1 MGTALQLLFTGLGI
15 GSIYA
20 LVALGFVLI
29 YRATNVVNFAQGD
42 FAMLGAFSMTV
53 LLINLGMPY
62 WVSILITIAAMA
74 VFGALFNLG
83 VYYPLRNR
91 SFLPVIISTIGASI
105 LLENGVLA
113 AYGPQPQ
120 TLPGIFSAQG
130 FSVGPVFFDTQYLMI
145 LAVTMVMVGF
155 QYLLFERTLLGK
167 KMQAT
172 SQDKEMASM
181 LGIPVALMI
190 MITFIYSSV
199 LGGLAGD
206 SGCAH
211 PFRFGR
217 HGLLHRAQSIRR
229 QHHRWLRRRHWRGC
243 RRLGAWRRRDLWR
256 GLHLRA
262 LQGCFC
268 VPRSAC
274 VSAVPTARHFR
285 RKDCGESMSDRT
297 SRTASNA
304 PSATGKVFGAGVY
317 IAVAAATIG
326 FVTLTSFPAYTL
338 NLLMQASTYAIA
350 VLGLTIVLG
359 YSGQINLAQAAFFGI
374 GAYGVALGTTTFG
387 LPFWVALADRN
398 GRRLDGRR
406 GARSHVFE
414 AWRPLP
420 CHGDDQFPDD
430 SVAGADELG

>member
-53 LLINLGMPY
+53 LIINLGLPY
-62 WVSILITIAAMA
+62 WLSILITVSAMA

-120 TLPGIFSAQG
+120 TLPGIFESQG
-130 FSVGPVFFDTQYLMI
+130 FSVGPVFIDTQYLMI
-145 LAVTMVMVGF
+145 LAVTIVMVGF

-199 LGGLAGD
+199 LGGLAGILVAPILFV
-206 SGCAH
+206 SVGMGSSIALKA
-211 PFRFGR
+211 FAASIIGGFGDVTGAVVG
-217 HGLLHRAQSIRR
+217 GLA
-229 QHHRWLRRRHWRGC
+229 
-243 RRLGAWRRRDLWR
+243 LG
-256 GLHLRA
+256 
-262 LQGCFC
+262 
-268 VPRSAC
+268 V
-274 VSAVPTARHFR
+274 VET
-285 RKDCGESMSDRT
+285 
-297 SRTASNA
+297 
-304 PSATGKVFGAGVY
+304 FGAAY
-317 IAVAAATIG
+317 ISVPYKDAFAFLA
-326 FVTLTSFPAYTL
+326 
-338 NLLMQASTYAIA
+338 LLVFLLFRPQGIFGERIA
-350 VLGLTIVLG
+350 EK
-359 YSGQINLAQAAFFGI
+359 A
-374 GAYGVALGTTTFG
+374 
-387 LPFWVALADRN
+387 
-398 GRRLDGRR
+398 
-406 GARSHVFE
+406 
-414 AWRPLP
+414 
-420 CHGDDQFPDD
+420 
-430 SVAGADELG
+430 